1 MNSLLKYIVLISL
14 LCIISTQI
22 GSFSHGINSPF
33 MKIGEYFPTNIQRN
47 DSSYLDAV
55 SLVREKIVNDTN
67 SNDEIS
73 INQIIAYQMLV
84 SGFKFKIYSL
94 IRDVNK
100 TEVYETE
107 VFMGFHYINDKVENT
122 VQKTIIS
129 HQMKKIKPVQL
140 NDSKVL
146 QIKNLIGS
154 SNGNELINM
163 TINEI
168 DGIDNKYLVLY
179 KVNQDDKLKSFLVVS
194 ENKNGELISKS

>member
-1 MNSLLKYIVLISL
+1 
-14 LCIISTQI
+14 
-22 GSFSHGINSPF
+22 
-33 MKIGEYFPTNIQRN
+33 
-47 DSSYLDAV
+47 
-55 SLVREKIVNDTN
+55 
-67 SNDEIS
+67 
-73 INQIIAYQMLV
+73 
-84 SGFKFKIYSL
+84 
-94 IRDVNK
+94 
-100 TEVYETE
+100 
-107 VFMGFHYINDKVENT
+107 MGFHYINDKVENT

-129 HQMKKIKPVQL
+129 HQMKEIKPVQL